1 MNKEE
6 FVKEV
11 EKLGISVDDKILK
24 SLNTYYEM
32 LIDYNSHTNLT
43 RITDEEDVYLKHF
56 YDSLTLIKA
65 VKLNNQTL
73 LDVGTGAGFPGLVL
87 KIVFPNLK
95 VTLVDSLNKRI
106 IFLKSVIEKL
116 NLKGINAIHE
126 RIEDYA
132 KTSRESFDIVTSR
145 AVASLPVLSE
155 MCIPL
160 VCEKGLFIPMKADA
174 KGEIK
179 SSQNAIKTLGGVLRD
194 TILFKLP
201 KDAGERTL
209 IIIEKINKTK
219 ENLKH
224 NLVICIIFLS
234 IFLNSI
240 LFP

>member
-11 EKLGISVDDKILK
+11 EKLGISIDDKILNN
-24 SLNTYYEM
+24 LNTYYEM

-132 KTSRESFDIVTSR
+132 KISRESFDIVTSR

-160 VCEKGLFIPMKADA
+160 IKERGLFIPMKADC
-174 KGEIK
+174 KDEIK
-179 SSQNAIKTLGGVLRD
+179 SSQNAIKTLGGVLKD

-201 KDAGERTL
+201 NDAGERTL
-209 IIIEKINKTK
+209 IIIEKINKTSVK
-219 ENLKH
+219 YPRKFSEIKKKPL
-224 NLVICIIFLS
+224 
-234 IFLNSI
+234 
-240 LFP
+240 

>member
-6 FVKEV
+6 FVKEL

-43 RITDEEDVYLKHF
+43 RITDEEEVYLKHF

-87 KIVFPNLK
+87 KIVFQNLK

-132 KTSRESFDIVTSR
+132 KISRESFDIVTSR

-160 VCEKGLFIPMKADA
+160 VCEIGLFIPM
-174 KGEIK
+174 
-179 SSQNAIKTLGGVLRD
+179 
-194 TILFKLP
+194 
-201 KDAGERTL
+201 
-209 IIIEKINKTK
+209 
-219 ENLKH
+219 
-224 NLVICIIFLS
+224 
-234 IFLNSI
+234 
-240 LFP
+240 

>member
-43 RITDEEDVYLKHF
+43 RITDEEEVYLKHF

-106 IFLKSVIEKL
+106 IF
-116 NLKGINAIHE
+116 
-126 RIEDYA
+126 
-132 KTSRESFDIVTSR
+132 
-145 AVASLPVLSE
+145 
-155 MCIPL
+155 
-160 VCEKGLFIPMKADA
+160 
-174 KGEIK
+174 
-179 SSQNAIKTLGGVLRD
+179 
-194 TILFKLP
+194 FK
-201 KDAGERTL
+201 RV
-209 IIIEKINKTK
+209 IEKIN
-219 ENLKH
+219 
-224 NLVICIIFLS
+224 
-234 IFLNSI
+234 
-240 LFP
+240 